1 MKTKVRKYRLIGKIL
16 KIGFFDIKFVVN
28 KIKTII
34 SDTPVLMANNPFRN
48 VAPAMA
54 IAAMPIVA
62 VPIQDVHLLDY
73 AVANTTVNAG
83 YGITASTDDTYMGL
97 LGKDPYTSNQQRE
110 RDRYELNDKDW
121 NEVVFEE
128 VNGTSIAKLALHQD
142 WIRKNNYRQDAVVE
156 LNLPEQGINGPFR
169 ITSIKHILPQKKPV
183 DEDPDDDY
191 DYKPVTALFIHHPD
205 EVYNITFE
213 GLGQNGLKKTESNG
227 VTYQHPIFSVTA
239 GDWRLAGELQVG
251 EKVLT
256 KSGEST
262 VTSIEKKGGSE
273 PVYNL
278 EVKDLHIFL
287 VGDVGVVVHNNY
299 LSKFFK
305 GVEGAK
311 GLIGEDYEVWLRKLF
326 PNARKVSPKDLGA
339 WQHREYD
346 IFTEIGNKKIL
357 GEAKSGNALNHDAW
371 ISKVRSQL
379 GQQHADAVANGYE
392 FYLFSNTNV
401 PNYVKTWCSSKGISI
416 IETLH

>member
-54 IAAMPIVA
+54 ITAMPIVA

-128 VNGTSIAKLALHQD
+128 VDGTSVAKLALYQD
-142 WIRKNNYRQDAVVE
+142 WIRKNNYQQDAIVE

-213 GLGQNGLKKTESNG
+213 GLSQRGLKKAETIG

-326 PNARKVSPKDLGA
+326 PNARKVSPKDLVA

-346 IFTEIGNKKIL
+346 
-357 GEAKSGNALNHDAW
+357 
-371 ISKVRSQL
+371 
-379 GQQHADAVANGYE
+379 
-392 FYLFSNTNV
+392 
-401 PNYVKTWCSSKGISI
+401 
-416 IETLH
+416 